1 MQTTLDLND
10 NLPAQAKAQTTLR
23 RGPGLSLE
31 SRWHLYNFKI
41 QF

>member
-10 NLPAQAKAQTTLR
+10 NLLAQAKAQATLR
-23 RGPGLSLE
+23 RGSGLSLE
-31 SRWHLYNFKI
+31 FRWHLYNFKF